1 MARISSK
8 QADFIADLVEQAGLR
23 FQRRDARGLPVDTHR
38 DGFVQYIQR
47 EKDQAWAQNTVASLK
62 EKISESGNKSD
73 RTVKASTKQVAY
85 GRNLDVQ
92 KNGKAVHDWEHAT
105 KGQAWQWIADLKAG
119 H

>member
-1 MARISSK
+1 MAGISSR
-8 QADFIADLVEQAGLR
+8 QAEFIADLWEQTGEPFLR
-23 FQRRDARGLPVDTHR
+23 KDARGVPVVTHR
-38 DGFVQYIQR
+38 DGFVQYVMR
-47 EKDQAWAQNTVASLK
+47 EKDQTWAQGAVAQLK
-62 EKISESGNKSD
+62 GKLAELGNKSHP
-73 RTVKASTKQVAY
+73 TEMASAKQVAY